1 MSSDPCTGNGGVS
14 LSLSTST
21 DEATTSTSPV
31 ARSGLALPAGR
42 STTSPVTLTHHSLRR
57 LCACSAG
64 SPSRKT
70 TCAIPSPSRRS
81 TKMTPPWSRRR
92 ATHPVS
98 TTCCPA
104 SSRRSAPAKCVRIT
118 ALPSSRLSGA
128 GGGGAGS
135 RALLGYDDRRV
146 HVLLRRHPRLRVR
159 VDLLPRP
166 DVAHLVA
173 AIRLREP
180 DVRDAA
186 ALREPDLLSILRRLR
201 RDLGRHLATTQQRRD
216 PTARL
221 A

>member
-1 MSSDPCTGNGGVS
+1 MSSEPCTGNGGVS

-21 DEATTSTSPV
+21 EEATTSTSPV

-92 ATHPVS
+92 ATQPVS

-118 ALPSSRLSGA
+118 GSSV
-128 GGGGAGS
+128 
-135 RALLGYDDRRV
+135 LLGYDDRRV
-146 HVLLRRHPRLRVR
+146 QVLGRRHPLLGVR

-173 AIRLREP
+173 TIRLREP
-180 DVRDAA
+180 HVGDPAP
-186 ALREPDLLSILRRLR
+186 LREADLLSVLRRLG
-201 RDLGRHLATTQQRRD
+201 RDLRGHLAAPQQRSD
-216 PTARL
+216 ATARL